1 VVDKPLPYHNGD
13 RIVAARG
20 HNLSKGQD
28 NTGIS
33 WPDYRDMKERAKGF
47 EFFEASRGD
56 QGALSE
62 RGNPPQPYGMA
73 RVTGEYFTMLGVQ
86 PVLGRVLG
94 ASDVEADAP
103 PALLISYSVWRD
115 RFGQSL
121 DVLGRTVQVNRQP
134 VTIVGVMP
142 ERFGFPNRQDL
153 WMAFK
158 PAPESEDRAQR
169 GFLVVA
175 VRKPGISMA
184 QGSAELNGIAK
195 QLASAYPDKN
205 EGVGAMV
212 MTFHDLQNN
221 GRIRTVFYLML
232 GAVGFVLLIACA
244 NVANMMLSRALGR
257 RREMGIRVAMGASRW
272 RVIRQLLVES
282 VLLSS
287 AGGLIGL
294 LMARYGVAAFDLAV
308 ADVGKPSWIE
318 FTMNYQVFAYFAVVC
333 VVSGLLFGLAPGL
346 RASRVDLNE
355 TLKEGS
361 RSSGGARGGYLSGV
375 LVVFQVALAVV
386 LLTGSGLMIRGVLL
400 QRDSAADLPR
410 DRVLVA
416 SVGLPEQRYAN
427 NEARLRFF
435 DQLLTALRSTPG
447 VTNAE
452 VASNNPGGNGAPVRF
467 QLEGEPELAAPQ
479 RHPAISVTMSPG
491 YLAMLDVPM
500 RAGRA
505 FDERDGTAGNDNI
518 VVTSDFAARTWL
530 GQSAVGKRLRTY
542 EGPQGQ
548 EKPGRWLTVVGVSG
562 DLAQQPD
569 STHPDPLFFS
579 PYRPGANSFMMVMMR
594 TPGNPAAMAGPLRSA
609 VQQLDA
615 DLFVQNVRTL
625 AALVDQQG
633 WLYRVFGTI
642 FSIFAGIALVLASVG
657 IYAVVAQAT
666 GRRTREIGVRIALG
680 ATSGMIHRLVLSR
693 GVRQM
698 IIGLAIGLPVAFFVS
713 KLMVPILYGVAPSDP
728 LVYVVITVLLTAVGL
743 LACWLPA
750 RRAAAMN
757 PVVALRNE

>member
-1 VVDKPLPYHNGD
+1 
-13 RIVAARG
+13 
-20 HNLSKGQD
+20 
-28 NTGIS
+28 
-33 WPDYRDMKERAKGF
+33 
-47 EFFEASRGD
+47 
-56 QGALSE
+56 
-62 RGNPPQPYGMA
+62 
-73 RVTGEYFTMLGVQ
+73 
-86 PVLGRVLG
+86 
-94 ASDVEADAP
+94 
-103 PALLISYSVWRD
+103 
-115 RFGQSL
+115 
-121 DVLGRTVQVNRQP
+121 
-134 VTIVGVMP
+134 
-142 ERFGFPNRQDL
+142 
-153 WMAFK
+153 
-158 PAPESEDRAQR
+158 
-169 GFLVVA
+169 
-175 VRKPGISMA
+175 
-184 QGSAELNGIAK
+184 
-195 QLASAYPDKN
+195 
-205 EGVGAMV
+205 
-212 MTFHDLQNN
+212 
-221 GRIRTVFYLML
+221 ML

-257 RREMGIRVAMGASRW
+257 RREMSIRVAMGASRW

-361 RSSGGARGGYLSGV
+361 RGSGGVRSGYLSGV

-400 QRDSAADLPR
+400 QRGSAVDLPR

-416 SVGLPEQRYAN
+416 SVSLSEQRYAN

-435 DQLLTALRSTPG
+435 DQLLPALRSTPG

-452 VASNNPGGNGAPVRF
+452 IASNNPGGNGAPVRF
-467 QLEGEPELAAPQ
+467 QLEGEPELAAPR

-491 YLAMLDVPM
+491 YLAMLDIPM

-505 FDERDGTAGNDNI
+505 FDERDGTAGNDSI
-518 VVTSDFAARTWL
+518 VVTSDFAARTWP

-542 EGPQGQ
+542 EGPEGQ

-569 STHPDPLFFS
+569 STHPDPLFFF
-579 PYRPGANSFMMVMMR
+579 PYRPGLNGFMMVMMR
-594 TPGNPAAMAGPLRSA
+594 TPGNPAALAGPLRSA
-609 VQQLDA
+609 VQQLDS
-615 DLFVQNVRTL
+615 DLFVQNIRTL

-666 GRRTREIGVRIALG
+666 SRRTREIGVRIALG
-680 ATSGMIHRLVLSR
+680 ATSWTIHRLVLSR
-693 GVRQM
+693 GVQQM
-698 IIGLAIGLPVAFFVS
+698 MIGLAIGLPAAFFVS
-713 KLMVPILYGVAPSDP
+713 KLMVPLLFGVAPSDP
-728 LVYVVITVLLTAVGL
+728 LVYLVITVLLTAVGL